1 MPLPVFII
9 VLAIALVLAGFAC
22 ACLSDH
28 PLQALERLTASP
40 AATPFPLFDPWALTA
55 FLSLLVVG
63 SRIVS
68 KGLTQA
74 DLQRFRI

>member
-1 MPLPVFII
+1 MPRPVFFV
-9 VLAIALVLAGFAC
+9 VLVIALLLAGFAC

-40 AATPFPLFDPWALTA
+40 ATVPFPLFDIWALAT

-63 SRIVS
+63 SRTVS
-68 KGLTQA
+68 ERLTQER
-74 DLQRFRI
+74 LQRFRF

>member
-1 MPLPVFII
+1 MPRPVFFV
-9 VLAIALVLAGFAC
+9 VLAIALLLAGFAC

-40 AATPFPLFDPWALTA
+40 ATTPFPLFGIWAVAA

-63 SRIVS
+63 SRTVS
-68 KGLTQA
+68 NGLTQA
-74 DLQRFRI
+74 RLQRFRF